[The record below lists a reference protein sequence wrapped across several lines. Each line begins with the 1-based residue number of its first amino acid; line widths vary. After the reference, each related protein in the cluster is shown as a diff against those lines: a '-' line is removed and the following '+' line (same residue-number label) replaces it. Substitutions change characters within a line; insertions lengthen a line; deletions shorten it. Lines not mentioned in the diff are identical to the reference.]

1 MTPEQ
6 NMQYPANDEID
17 LIELAEKLWDEKWVI
32 ALVTAVIT
40 FVALLYALLATP
52 QYQTQS
58 TLRPVAIKG
67 LDELNRLDV
76 IQLTPEDA
84 LARVGAELESYESR
98 LAYYIDNRPLFAAL
112 ESENLSVEQNF
123 ARINAHALSITRP
136 DAKRDEGRPPFIT
149 LKMDYPKGVDGHLIV
164 NGMVDYAIARAT
176 AGLISDVD
184 ALVANRLAA
193 LEREIY
199 TARAS
204 YEADKEVRIA
214 SLTEEDTLKR
224 AQLKDELQALRTQ
237 LRQHREN
244 RIAQLEE
251 AISIASTLGIRKPT
265 TPSSMAQEQR
275 SSGNVVRT
283 EVTNQTPPLYF
294 MGTEALEAERKALQS
309 RESDDFTEPRIV
321 EINKELQLLEH
332 NRTIETL
339 QARENEDLFLA
350 ELAELRAERAR
361 LRALQ
366 VNPDKLK
373 MVRVD
378 QMAVQPAAAVK
389 PKKAMIV
396 ALGMVLGGMLGGMVA
411 LVRIVIRKRRQAQK
425 PA

>member
-98 LAYYIDNRPLFAAL
+98 LAYYIDNRPLFAKL

-123 ARINAHALSITRP
+123 ARINARALSIARP

-396 ALGMVLGGMLGGMVA
+396 ALGMVLGSVLGGMVA
-411 LVRIVIRKRRQAQK
+411 LTLVIIRKRKKAE
-425 PA
+425 